1 MSLKFLSWNHVNI
14 IPCYWIQYFS
24 RFACEPEMSFRS
36 GLCKRPESRR
46 ILTQS
51 SLTCS
56 SSHVKEQ
63 THQPIVS
70 LKVLY
75 FNTVTLLFL
84 LHRFYDMLWFPD
96 QFVPLLGIS
105 KAQAVEGKVHF

>member
-1 MSLKFLSWNHVNI
+1 
-14 IPCYWIQYFS
+14 
-24 RFACEPEMSFRS
+24 MSFRS